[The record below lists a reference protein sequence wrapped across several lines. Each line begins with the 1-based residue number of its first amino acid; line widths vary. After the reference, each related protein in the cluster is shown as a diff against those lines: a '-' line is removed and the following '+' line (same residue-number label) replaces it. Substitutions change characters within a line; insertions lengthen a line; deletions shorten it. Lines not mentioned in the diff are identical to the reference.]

1 MFRIIVIVIANLYWR
16 LTACQAAYKVI
27 YMVHG
32 SHKTLFHFSD
42 DETDVFYLKFLKQDS
57 NPGSMLACCNTWHFV
72 AFKKKKEEDF
82 NMERNEILWM
92 GGKVVTDTK
101 WIESMCSRLK

>member
-1 MFRIIVIVIANLYWR
+1 MFRIILIVIANLYWR

-32 SHKTLFHFSD
+32 SHKTFFHFSD
-42 DETDVFYLKFLKQDS
+42 DETDVFSLKFLKQDS

-72 AFKKKKEEDF
+72 AFKKKKKKKTLIWKGMRFCEWVEKLSL
-82 NMERNEILWM
+82 IQSGL
-92 GGKVVTDTK
+92 KVCVVD
-101 WIESMCSRLK
+101 